1 MPPVTPAAHDV
12 SVLTLNDSYVATLAS
27 HCNDALEPSS
37 LLITEG
43 AGDEAAADDWDID
56 ASLLKNEN
64 DDDDDADN
72 DYDDDDTAVNDN
84 DDSNVTDGSITDGS
98 IAKLSFITAGTA
110 QTATTPLFSTRTR
123 LRSVLQ
129 LYHHNDRGLHVTV
142 AKRFLFVLP
151 VLESDD
157 CRRLLQWYLQQ
168 YT

>member
-1 MPPVTPAAHDV
+1 MTM
-12 SVLTLNDSYVATLAS
+12 LTTITTMTTLPLTTTTTATY
-27 HCNDALEPSS
+27 ALEPSS

-129 LYHHNDRGLHVTV
+129 LFHHNDRGLHVTV

>member
-84 DDSNVTDGSITDGS
+84 DDSNVRPR
-98 IAKLSFITAGTA
+98 ALVTAHHGGGGGRGGRGR
-110 QTATTPLFSTRTR
+110 LGHRRFS
-123 LRSVLQ
+123 S
-129 LYHHNDRGLHVTV
+129 
-142 AKRFLFVLP
+142 
-151 VLESDD
+151 
-157 CRRLLQWYLQQ
+157 
-168 YT
+168 